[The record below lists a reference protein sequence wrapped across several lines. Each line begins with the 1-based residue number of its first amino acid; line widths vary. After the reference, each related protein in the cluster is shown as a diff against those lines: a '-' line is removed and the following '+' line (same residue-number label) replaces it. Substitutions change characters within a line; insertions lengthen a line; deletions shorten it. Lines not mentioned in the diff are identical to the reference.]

1 MAGER
6 YVALGLGHVRSD
18 WFSELSRWAT
28 SAAVPV
34 EFVKTVSVEEVRARL
49 DSGRAFSALL
59 VDARV
64 PGLDRDLVD
73 RSREAGCSVI
83 VVDDGRV
90 VRDWPALGV
99 SAVLRDGFGRDD
111 LLDVLEAHAVM
122 IGRGDDL
129 PGPAAPAD
137 NVVSAWRGRLVAVT
151 GPGGTGASTVAM
163 ALAQALGDDPRFAEM
178 VVLADLALDADLAM
192 LHDAREVVPGVQELV
207 EAHRSAVLTP
217 EEVRALTFAVTE
229 RRYHLL
235 LGLRRHRDWT
245 ALRPR
250 AFEAAVDGLRRAFR
264 MVVCDVDPDVEGED
278 QCGSV
283 DVEERNL
290 MARTITARADVVLV
304 VGAPGL
310 KGLHSMVRII
320 GSLQGHG
327 VEPARI
333 VPVVDR
339 APRQPRARAEISKAL
354 AELVG
359 RDHALAGPVFVPER
373 RRLDEILRDG
383 ARLPDQLGAALTG
396 AVHAVLD
403 RTEGPVAASEPEPVV
418 VVPGELGSWTDEET
432 AG

>member
-18 WFSELSRWAT
+18 WFSELSRWST

-73 RSREAGCSVI
+73 RSRDAGCSVI

-90 VRDWPALGV
+90 VRDWRALGV
-99 SAVLRDGFGRDD
+99 SAVLRDGFARED
-111 LLDVLEAHAVM
+111 LLEVLEAHAAM

-129 PGPAAPAD
+129 PGPATAAD

-151 GPGGTGASTVAM
+151 GAGGTGTSTLAM
-163 ALAQALGDDPRFAEM
+163 ALSQALGDDPRFADM

-192 LHDAREVVPGVQELV
+192 LHDAREVVPGVQELA
-207 EAHRSAVLTP
+207 EAHRSAVLSP
-217 EEVRALTFAVTE
+217 DEVRALTFAVVE

-250 AFEAAVDGLRRAFR
+250 AFEAALEGLRRSFR

-278 QCGSV
+278 QCGSA

-290 MARTITARADVVLV
+290 MARTAVARADAVLV
-304 VGAPGL
+304 VGTAGL
-310 KGLHSMVRII
+310 KGLHSLVRVVS
-320 GSLQGHG
+320 SLQGHG
-327 VEPARI
+327 VDHGRLI
-333 VPVVDR
+333 PVVNR
-339 APRQPRARAEISKAL
+339 APRQPRARAEISRAL

-373 RRLDEILRDG
+373 RRLDDVLRDG
-383 ARLPDQLGAALTG
+383 ARLPDQLGAVLVG

-403 RTEGPVAASEPEPVV
+403 RSDPVAAPAEPEPVAV
-418 VVPGELGSWTDEET
+418 APGELGSWSDEGT